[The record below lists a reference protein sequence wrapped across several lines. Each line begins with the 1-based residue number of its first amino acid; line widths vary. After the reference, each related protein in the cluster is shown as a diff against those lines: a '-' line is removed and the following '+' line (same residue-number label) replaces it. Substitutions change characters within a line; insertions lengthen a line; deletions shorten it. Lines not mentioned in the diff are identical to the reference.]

1 MAEIFLSYKKCDA
14 DRVRPMVS
22 ALEAHGWSVWWDT
35 RLGAGEQWDE
45 VIERELSRARCVVV
59 VWSRESIASRWVR
72 TEASEGLER
81 GILVPVLID
90 DIAQPLAFRLIQSV
104 PLMGA
109 ALSEGD
115 PKWAQVLRAVG
126 SIAGRGAERAQ
137 AGGATESAPSAPEP
151 ARETRPGAF
160 WIEIGPPGAVTV
172 RQLAPKQ
179 SFADIEAGPDM
190 VVVPPGSFLMGSPAS
205 EDERRDNEGPQHEVT
220 IGRPFAIGR
229 CPVTVGEYATFVSRS
244 GHTSSAR
251 QEIWEP
257 PSWQDED
264 GKWTLRDLGGLWRG
278 TPEGETARQ
287 PVVLVS
293 WKDATAYAAWL
304 ARITGRRYRLPS
316 EAEWE
321 YAARAG
327 TTTPVWWG
335 KSSSPANAVYD
346 ASTVYL
352 KGKRGEPA
360 RGPRDPT
367 LSNPNPFGLHDM
379 LGNVEEWVEDYYHS
393 DYAGTPR
400 DGSPCLRKS
409 VTEWRGIRGGGW
421 SSPASNIRAAARGGG
436 NEDRAWP
443 AVGFRVARDLE

>member
-14 DRVRPMVS
+14 DRVRPLVG
-22 ALEAHGWSVWWDT
+22 ALEAQGWSVWWDT

-59 VWSRESIASRWVR
+59 VWSRESVASRWVR

-81 GILVPVLID
+81 GILVPILID
-90 DIAQPLAFRLIQSV
+90 DVAQPLAFRLIQSV
-104 PLMGA
+104 SLMGCS
-109 ALSEGD
+109 LRDGD
-115 PKWAQVLRAVG
+115 PRWAQVLRAVG
-126 SIAGRGAERAQ
+126 SIAGRNSGRADEEVP
-137 AGGATESAPSAPEP
+137 TETAAPAPEL

-172 RQLAPKQ
+172 RQLAAKQ
-179 SFADIEAGPDM
+179 SFADVESGPEM
-190 VVVPPGSFLMGSPAS
+190 VVVPPGAFLMGSPAS
-205 EDERRDNEGPQHEVT
+205 EDERRDNEGPEHRVT
-220 IGRPFAIGR
+220 IGRPFAVGKQ
-229 CPVTVGEYATFVSRS
+229 PVTVGQYAVFVNKSGHVSR
-244 GHTSSAR
+244 AR

-257 PSWQDED
+257 PSWQEED
-264 GKWTLRDLGGLWRG
+264 GRWVLRDIGDLWRG
-278 TPEGETARQ
+278 TPETQKARQ

-293 WKDATAYAAWL
+293 WNDATAYAAWL
-304 ARITGRRYRLPS
+304 ARVTGRRYRLLS

-360 RGPRDPT
+360 RGPRDPA

-379 LGNVEEWVEDYYHS
+379 LGNVAEWVEDYIHA
-393 DYAGTPR
+393 DYAATPR
-400 DGSPCLRKS
+400 DGSPCLKKS
-409 VTEWRGIRGGGW
+409 ITEWRGIRGGGW
-421 SSPASNIRAAARGGG
+421 SSPASDIRAAARSGGS
-436 NEDRAWP
+436 EDRAWP
-443 AVGFRVARDLE
+443 AVGFRVARDIE